1 MKTHDWLYKNTIRK
15 SNSLEKK
22 AENSDKWEC
31 ELQDK
36 NNFIMNKSKDN
47 FLCF

>member
-36 NNFIMNKSKDN
+36 IILLWTKAR
-47 FLCF
+47 